1 MGKNVSAKL
10 AGMPEEFVS
19 EPIEPVAATYDT
31 GRMAGGEPG
40 LPHEFMWRGQTFT
53 IVDVLR
59 TWRETGKCH
68 HGSDEMYLRK
78 HWYEIKTASNT
89 VMKIYFERQPRGK
102 LKKER
107 WWLYSITES

>member
-1 MGKNVSAKL
+1 
-10 AGMPEEFVS
+10 MPEQFVS
-19 EPIEPVAATYDT
+19 EPIEPVVATYDT

-40 LPHEFMWRGQTFT
+40 LPGEFLWRGQTFA

-59 TWRETGKCH
+59 AWRETGKCH

-78 HWYEIKTASNT
+78 HWYEVRTTSDA

-102 LKKER
+102 RKTVR
-107 WWLYSITES
+107 WWLYSFREASQ